1 MGIHMELQNFDEL
14 FYQYSSKSPII
25 VNTIQEISEDDK
37 ESFNKVIYTKYTS
50 DLLRNLPSCEC
61 GEVVGE
67 YNHGVVCPNCCTPVQ
82 SHIEQDL
89 EPLVWIKAPIGVNAL
104 INPVVWTMLK
114 ERFERSRFE
123 IIRWICD
130 TSYNPQN
137 IRVPAIME
145 KIQGLQIER
154 GYNNF
159 VANFDAI
166 MEALFSL
173 NELRPK
179 KGEVDP
185 LQLLIAQYRN
195 CIFSDYL
202 PLPNKALLVIEENN
216 LGTYADSI
224 ITGAIDAIRT
234 LVGID
239 NEINTYSTRVK
250 ENRVVKTISKL
261 AEYYDELAK
270 TTLAK
275 KEGIF
280 RKHIV
285 GTRSHF
291 SFRAVISSLTDA
303 HRYDELHIPWGIGI
317 SVFKIHLINKLI
329 RRGYTPN
336 SAVDF
341 LNAHAARYHPLLDE
355 MFNMLINESPYGR
368 IPVIW
373 QRNPSLERASAQ
385 AMWITKVKTDP
396 DIPTVSMSILSVKGF
411 NAKNL
416 IGLFSS
422 NTEVKIY
429 RIAGKS
435 C

>member
-67 YNHGVVCPNCCTPVQ
+67 YNHGVICSNCCTPVQ

-179 KGEVDP
+179 KGEIDP
-185 LQLLIAQYRN
+185 LQQLIAQYRN

-373 QRNPSLERASAQ
+373 QRNPSLERA
-385 AMWITKVKTDP
+385 
-396 DIPTVSMSILSVKGF
+396 
-411 NAKNL
+411 
-416 IGLFSS
+416 
-422 NTEVKIY
+422 
-429 RIAGKS
+429 
-435 C
+435 